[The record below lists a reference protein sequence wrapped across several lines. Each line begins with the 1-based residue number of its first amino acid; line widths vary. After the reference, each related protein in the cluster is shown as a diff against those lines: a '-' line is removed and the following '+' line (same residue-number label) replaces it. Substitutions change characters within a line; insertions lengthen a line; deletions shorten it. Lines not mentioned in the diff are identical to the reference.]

1 VVTGTIRA
9 SALLRTSLVLS
20 LLLLLCLP
28 LCFAEGVPQR
38 LRALGREMRKRPS
51 AAADGTDGA
60 GKRHATGEGSKKD
73 LSSPL
78 SPTVLEPGYVK
89 QLKSDFEQ
97 TANKPYSHCVL
108 KNFCDK
114 DRLRAVHDELVNN
127 LSANLKE
134 SDLFKVY
141 QTCDLAN
148 LGRNGVLM
156 DLAAKM
162 PNLIALRDSLYSE
175 DFKNMIKEVTGCGEL
190 NDNVDCATNLHTTG
204 CHLLCHD
211 DVIGTRK
218 VSYIIYL
225 TSPDDEWTAQDGGA
239 LEIYPSVSE
248 GTPDIV
254 PLKTVLPIFNTMAIF
269 NVQPGVSFHSVQEVY
284 SDKPRM
290 SIQGWFHGPAT
301 DAFQQAKDRAT
312 VNQLISQSKSAA
324 ASGDDSAQTL
334 PEMEV
339 ITPL

>member
-1 VVTGTIRA
+1 MVTGTIRA
-9 SALLRTSLVLS
+9 SALLRTILVLS
-20 LLLLLCLP
+20 LLLLLCLS

-225 TSPDDEWTAQDGGA
+225 TSPDEEWTREVPARSDRLDRRASRPRVRPTQTGA
-239 LEIYPSVSE
+239 RR
-248 GTPDIV
+248 
-254 PLKTVLPIFNTMAIF
+254 LKLALPKVDF
-269 NVQPGVSFHSVQEVY
+269 G
-284 SDKPRM
+284 KCR
-290 SIQGWFHGPAT
+290 
-301 DAFQQAKDRAT
+301 
-312 VNQLISQSKSAA
+312 AA
-324 ASGDDSAQTL
+324 AGWRGAGAVPVHHPGCCVPPPSY
-334 PEMEV
+334 
-339 ITPL
+339 